1 MLYYTVVHCFVAMVC
16 YTYYY
21 SDLTYA
27 WGFYM
32 AWVGISILLI
42 GILISVYVDIKRA
55 RDQDLPAAEESEDDE
70 SDDDGD
76 SEVKQR

>member
-1 MLYYTVVHCFVAMVC
+1 
-16 YTYYY
+16 
-21 SDLTYA
+21 
-27 WGFYM
+27 M